1 MKVCIWENTT
11 KSGIGDRLIDILL
24 VLSYSR
30 YHECDKLL
38 MKWITIKQCGKSIH
52 SSKRPKFREHDQK
65 EEVLKKYIKLPD
77 DIVITNNLSLK
88 EYTTKINFSNYL
100 GGTYSKNTFIKKY
113 KLDEKKYT
121 EIYNKVVQD
130 FGFIKND
137 FFDIIDK
144 KDKFLAVHLRRTDKI
159 MNNNRSAN
167 LALGI
172 TNQMLIDLNESTKAV
187 IDIHIKNGY
196 SNIAFISDSEEEKKH
211 YISLYKDKCTII
223 EVEGDLDSGE
233 QTYIDLYTLIK
244 ADTIVMSQKWSNFS
258 ILASILG
265 QNKLIYFDDQFIKE
279 YNYQNCNYHY
289 YKNI

>member
-1 MKVCIWENTT
+1 MKVCIWEDTT

-30 YHECDKLL
+30 YHECNKLL
-38 MKWITIKQCGKSIH
+38 MKWITIKQCGKSIY
-52 SSKRPKFREHDQK
+52 SSKRPKFREYDQK

-77 DIVITNNLSLK
+77 DIVINNNLSSK

-144 KDKFLAVHLRRTDKI
+144 KDKLLAVHLRRTDKV

-172 TNQMLIDLNESTKAV
+172 TDQKLIDLNESTKAV

-223 EVEGDLDSGE
+223 EVQGDLDSGE

-258 ILASILG
+258 IIASILG